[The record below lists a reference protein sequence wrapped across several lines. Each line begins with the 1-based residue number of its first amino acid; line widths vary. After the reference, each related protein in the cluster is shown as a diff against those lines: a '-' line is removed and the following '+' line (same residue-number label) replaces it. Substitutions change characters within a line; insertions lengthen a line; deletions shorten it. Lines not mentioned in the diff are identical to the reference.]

1 MGNPRIP
8 GDNYCK
14 LQEPRLGTQSSAK
27 IATLAS
33 QNSSKQTEK
42 LRLWQLTF
50 AFPECWDH
58 V

>member
-1 MGNPRIP
+1 MDNPGIP

-14 LQEPRLGTQSSAK
+14 LQVPSLGTQSSTK
-27 IATLAS
+27 IAALAP
-33 QNSSKQTEK
+33 QNSNEQSEK

-50 AFPECWDH
+50 GSPACWDH